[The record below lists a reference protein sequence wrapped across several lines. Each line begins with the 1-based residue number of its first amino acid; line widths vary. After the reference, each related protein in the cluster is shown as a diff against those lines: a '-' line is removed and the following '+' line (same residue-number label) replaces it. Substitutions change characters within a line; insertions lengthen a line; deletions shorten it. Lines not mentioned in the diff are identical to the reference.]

1 MKVTVEVDCTPLEA
15 REFFGLP
22 NVQPMQEAMMDQ
34 MQTKMMAQMEKYSPE
49 AIIQNWFSFDPK
61 VTERFQEMFANM
73 SGLTSGRSTKDKK

>member
-73 SGLTSGRSTKDKK
+73 SGLTSGRGTKDKK